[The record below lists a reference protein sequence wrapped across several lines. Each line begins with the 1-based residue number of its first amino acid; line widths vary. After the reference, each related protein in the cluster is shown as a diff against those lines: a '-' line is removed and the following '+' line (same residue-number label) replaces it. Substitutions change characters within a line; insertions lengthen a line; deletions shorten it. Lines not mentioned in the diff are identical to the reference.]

1 MTISPILLIIALL
14 GAVML
19 GVILCVLVYTLREN
33 SSLRRENSSLSYEVL
48 SLRIRKIPTSLP
60 YYKNDQEKDGKR

>member
-1 MTISPILLIIALL
+1 MTISPIILIIALL

-33 SSLRRENSSLSYEVL
+33 SSLSHEISSLRVG
-48 SLRIRKIPTSLP
+48 RIHAPPP